1 MEEIKS
7 VQYPKFSVAMSV
19 YKKDSAE
26 FFDRALQSV
35 MIKQTIL
42 PNEVVLIVDGP
53 VGDEIESVIKNYQEK
68 GLQLNVI
75 RLQKNGGLGN
85 ALRLAVENCS
95 NELIARMD
103 SDDVAVENRFEQ
115 QLKILQ
121 ENPEIDVVGGDI
133 TEFIGEEENIVS
145 KRELPT
151 NNADIKKYL
160 KKRCPF
166 NHMTVMF
173 KKQAVLRAGNYQ
185 DWFCNED
192 YYLWLRMH
200 LCESI
205 FANSG
210 TILVNVR
217 VGKEMY
223 QRRGGRK
230 YYKSEKRLQKFMLKS
245 KIIGLGTYLS
255 NVLKRFVVQVLMPNK
270 LRGWAFKKFARTKV
284 KYNEKV

>member
-173 KKQAVLRAGNYQ
+173 KKQTVLRAGNYQ

-192 YYLWLRMH
+192 YFLWLRMH

-270 LRGWAFKKFARTKV
+270 LRGWVFKKFARTKV
-284 KYNEKV
+284 K